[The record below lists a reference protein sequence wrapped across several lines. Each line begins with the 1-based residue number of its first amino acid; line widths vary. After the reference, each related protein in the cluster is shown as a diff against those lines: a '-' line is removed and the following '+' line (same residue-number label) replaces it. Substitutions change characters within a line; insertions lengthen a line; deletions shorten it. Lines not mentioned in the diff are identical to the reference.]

1 MYASIRALEAN
12 KNTNPQSDFLS
23 TNFPGFRDQDLA
35 VRWIRHRGLLR
46 RDYSLRYHFS
56 MVSLTSP
63 FGNGQLTESQVD
75 QYTAFG
81 TKPFL
86 RIAFRVMIFSL
97 SQAASTQSSMALS
110 LCW

>member
-1 MYASIRALEAN
+1 MSLEALEAN
-12 KNTNPQSDFLS
+12 NHTNHQSDFLS
-23 TNFPGFRDQDLA
+23 TNFPSFGDQDLA

-46 RDYSLRYHFS
+46 SDCSVRYHFS

-63 FGNGQLTESQVD
+63 LSNGQLTESQVD

-81 TKPFL
+81 IKTFL